1 MEWLWSH
8 WPQVAAEIL
17 SSSYT
22 VLFLDYDGTLTRIAP
37 SPAQAT
43 LPASTRSVLRE
54 LAHRPR
60 MTVAVIS
67 GRRLNEL
74 RRLVRVRDLI
84 YIGNHGLEMWQDGR
98 QVGVIVPQPFQ
109 EAIARIR
116 SQLAG
121 LVADIPGVLIE
132 DKGLSVGLHY
142 RLVPT
147 RLESHLKTVFLRDVL
162 PLVYSSGLT
171 VLYGKK
177 VIELR
182 PKLNWT
188 KGHAALRL
196 MKHIHRRSVLPIYIG
211 DDRTDEDAF
220 RVLAEGI
227 TIRVGALERSKA
239 RYYVR
244 DVKEVVALL
253 QWVAQPSQRGS
264 DGSHGRR
271 SR

>member
-1 MEWLWSH
+1 MEWLWSQ

-17 SSSYT
+17 SSSHT

-37 SPAQAT
+37 TPEQAT
-43 LPASTRSVLRE
+43 LSASTRSVLRE

-84 YIGNHGLEMWQDGR
+84 YIGNHGLEMWQDGQ
-98 QVGVIVPQPFQ
+98 QVGVIVPQPLQ
-109 EAIARIR
+109 EAVAHIR
-116 SQLAG
+116 SQLTS
-121 LVADIPGVLIE
+121 LVAEIPGVLIE
-132 DKGLSVGLHY
+132 DKGLSVSLHY

-147 RLESHLKTVFLRDVL
+147 RLESQLKTVVLRDVL
-162 PLVYSSGLT
+162 PRVYSSGLT
-171 VLYGKK
+171 VLHGKK

-182 PKLNWT
+182 PNLNWT

-196 MKHIHRRSVLPIYIG
+196 MKHIRRRSVLPVYIG

-220 RVLAEGI
+220 RALAEGI
-227 TIRVGALERSKA
+227 TIRVGAHEGSKA
-239 RYYVR
+239 HYYVR
-244 DVKEVVALL
+244 DVKEVIALL
-253 QWVAQPSQRGS
+253 RWIAQPSQRDS
-264 DGSHGRR
+264 DGPHGRR